1 MPPVTK
7 PTPKRKHRV
16 VPPPRVLRADAA
28 RNREAILAA
37 ARERFADQGTAAQ
50 MEDIARDAKVGVGT
64 VYRHFPN
71 KEDLIE
77 ALVERRFA
85 LVAERGAEAI
95 GRAADEPWEAFSD
108 YMHFS
113 VGLQAE
119 DRALSQVMASQPE
132 LMQKHA
138 EGSGTWDHTIELVR
152 IAKKAGVL
160 RKDAEPEDVP
170 MIICGLGLVTESQI
184 NSPKMS
190 WRRFLAVAL
199 EGLRAPGSAKLPK
212 RPPA

>member
-1 MPPVTK
+1 MNPATKTK
-7 PTPKRKHRV
+7 PTPAIAPKA
-16 VPPPRVLRADAA
+16 LRADAA
-28 RNREAILAA
+28 RNREAILEA
-37 ARERFADQGTAAQ
+37 ARDRFAEAGTAAQ
-50 MEDIARDAKVGVGT
+50 MEDIAREAKVGVGT

-71 KEDLIE
+71 KTDLIE
-77 ALVERRFA
+77 ALVERRFE
-85 LVAERGAEAI
+85 LVAERGAEAVE
-95 GRAADEPWEAFSD
+95 RAADDPWGALSD
-108 YMHFS
+108 YLHFS
-113 VGLQAE
+113 VGLQAS

-170 MIICGLGLVTESQI
+170 MVICGLGLVTESQL
-184 NSPKMS
+184 NSSKMN
-190 WRRFLAVAL
+190 WRRFLALVL
-199 EGLRAPGSAKLPK
+199 DGLRAPGTSKLPK